1 MKRLILG
8 LLALTVAT
16 MWLFNF
22 SAGIVGGLWLFF
34 TGGWGIVLGG
44 LILSF
49 IMPFVYSIAFL
60 PQLLIAP
67 LLIKAVE
74 KGNRFLISLLSFVT
88 VVYGNFLLLYWVS
101 YVFEWMLSY
110 KDLPGI
116 ALWLWAYSVV
126 MSPISYMA
134 AKEGS
139 NAGAGTTIG
148 LLFTQ
153 ISFFIF
159 SAGLLS
165 GNPESGY
172 IWALIFLFIF
182 SIIAVCIGIYSIPKK
197 EINTDAF
204 DSATHQELQEQKR
217 LEERRRRSHEMAEAL
232 AQGIRESEEN
242 KKNAHKNAE
251 AIASG
256 IRESKAK
263 AKILLIQDD
272 PNVNEILS
280 VVLKSAGYSVETAGD
295 GEIGLNKLENTYY
308 DLVLLGIL
316 LRKVGGI
323 EILKKIREKRV
334 KQGKIIIFSNY
345 TEENIIKEAIE
356 LGADGFKVM
365 ADVTPA
371 ELPEL
376 INDYLPGTISN
387 KKGL

>member
-49 IMPFVYSIAFL
+49 IMPFVYSIAVL
-60 PQLLIAP
+60 PQLLLVP
-67 LLIKAVE
+67 LLTKSVE
-74 KGNRFLISLLSFVT
+74 KGNRFLISLLSFIGAF
-88 VVYGNFLLLYWVS
+88 YGYFLLLYWVS

-110 KDLPGI
+110 KELPGI

-232 AQGIRESEEN
+232 VDNLKRNLLLEHIEAVENGQREPDEEYYNYVNHIKESPHKRPPLSEEQ
-242 KKNAHKNAE
+242 KKINQERATRNAE
-251 AIASG
+251 ALAKG
-256 IRESKAK
+256 IRESK
-263 AKILLIQDD
+263 D
-272 PNVNEILS
+272 N
-280 VVLKSAGYSVETAGD
+280 
-295 GEIGLNKLENTYY
+295 
-308 DLVLLGIL
+308 
-316 LRKVGGI
+316 
-323 EILKKIREKRV
+323 
-334 KQGKIIIFSNY
+334 
-345 TEENIIKEAIE
+345 
-356 LGADGFKVM
+356 
-365 ADVTPA
+365 
-371 ELPEL
+371 
-376 INDYLPGTISN
+376 
-387 KKGL
+387 